1 MQQSGTTLSEK
12 DRLRKE
18 ALRLR
23 GTIAETDRI
32 AASLDI
38 VGYLNQL
45 SIEPGLVVAGYW
57 PIRDE
62 IDPRPLMNALRQ
74 RGHRLAL
81 PIVAHPT
88 LVFRELFQDKEMIK
102 AGFGTMGP
110 GPEAPEI
117 RPDVLLMPLA
127 AFDRRGER
135 IGYGKGHYDRAI
147 AALEKEGPVTRIG
160 VAFSRQEVSE
170 VPAEPYDKR
179 LHQILTER
187 GVFQGEEK

>member
-1 MQQSGTTLSEK
+1 MQQHSSAIAEK
-12 DRLRKE
+12 ERLRRE

-23 GTIAETDRI
+23 GTIEETDRI

-38 VGYLNQL
+38 VGYLNDL
-45 SIEPGLVVAGYW
+45 IIEPGQAVAGFW

-88 LVFRELFQDKEMIK
+88 LLFRELLPDGELIG

-110 GPEAPEI
+110 GPDAPEI

-147 AALEKEGPVTRIG
+147 AALEENGPVTRIG
-160 VAFSRQEVSE
+160 VAFSRQEVPE

-179 LHQILTER
+179 LHQILTEH
-187 GVFQGEEK
+187 GVIQGKEK